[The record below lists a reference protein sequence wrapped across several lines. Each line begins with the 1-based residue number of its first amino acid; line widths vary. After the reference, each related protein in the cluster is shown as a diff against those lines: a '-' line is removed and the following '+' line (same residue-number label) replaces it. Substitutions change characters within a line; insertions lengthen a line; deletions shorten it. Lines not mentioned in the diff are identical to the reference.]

1 MQPSDTNNSISGLI
15 RDSQTSEVLATEDDD
30 DEEDS
35 DADDGYSLTQQ
46 FPYPPL
52 PELKT
57 PPATHY

>member
-46 FPYPPL
+46 FPYSPL
-52 PELKT
+52 LN
-57 PPATHY
+57 